1 MARHG
6 LPRRGEEEFDVGI
19 RNTGGLMMDRT
30 VAEAVAKVG
39 PMPDVLKV
47 GADSK
52 PKAVAGAVAACLRE
66 RGSVEL
72 QAVGAGAVNQAVK
85 AIAITRGFVAP
96 NGIDLVTIPAF
107 TKVMIDGEERTA
119 IKFLVSAR

>member
-52 PKAVAGAVAACLRE
+52 PKAVAGAAPAPLRQ
-66 RGSVEL
+66 RGSGEM
-72 QAVGAGAVNQAVK
+72 QAGGAGRGKQPVK
-85 AIAITRGFVAP
+85 AIANTGRVVGPQCI
-96 NGIDLVTIPAF
+96 
-107 TKVMIDGEERTA
+107 
-119 IKFLVSAR
+119 